1 MPMPDAQVKQVREG
15 QAHKR
20 SAILTA
26 ARELFVRDGVE
37 RTSMD
42 AVAAR
47 AGVSKR
53 TVYDY
58 YGDKR
63 RLLLGVVE
71 QAGEAAL
78 ITLRQ
83 LIERH
88 LPPVLADSDPAA
100 TERALVAFALDLG
113 RSQLAASDYAA
124 AVRLITEN
132 ETLLPE
138 LDDHPLEAAH
148 NRALAE
154 RLELLA
160 RAGLLDAPDPEL
172 AADHFHALTTLR
184 VLNEPGRRRAQ
195 LDRVDRIMTDG
206 ARAFLRAYAPDRSRA

>member
-1 MPMPDAQVKQVREG
+1 MPDSQVRPVREG

-20 SAILTA
+20 SAILAA
-26 ARELFVRDGVE
+26 ARELFVRDGLE

-71 QAGEAAL
+71 QAGESAL
-78 ITLRQ
+78 ITLRRS
-83 LIERH
+83 IERN
-88 LPPVLADSDPAA
+88 LPPVLADADRTA
-100 TERALVAFALDLG
+100 TERAILAFALDLG
-113 RSQLAASDYAA
+113 RSRLADSDYAA
-124 AVRLITEN
+124 AVRLIAQN
-132 ETLLPE
+132 EALLPE
-138 LDDHPLEAAH
+138 LDDHPLETAH

-154 RLELLA
+154 RLDLLS
-160 RAGLLDAPDPEL
+160 RAGVIDAPDPEL

-184 VLNEPGRRRAQ
+184 VLNEPGRRRT
-195 LDRVDRIMTDG
+195 DVERVDRIMEDG
-206 ARAFLRAYAPDRSRA
+206 ARAFLRAYAPNGNRA

>member
-1 MPMPDAQVKQVREG
+1 MPDAQPKSVLREG

-71 QAGEAAL
+71 QAGQAAL
-78 ITLRQ
+78 VTLRR

-88 LPPVLADSDPAA
+88 LPGALADGDRAA
-100 TERALVAFALDLG
+100 TQGAIIAFSLDLG

-132 ETLLPE
+132 EAQLPE
-138 LDDHPLEAAH
+138 LDDHPLEAEH

-160 RAGLLDAPDPEL
+160 GAGLIDAPDPSL

-184 VLNEPGRRRAQ
+184 VLNEPGRRRAD
-195 LDRVDRIMTDG
+195 LERVDRIMTDG
-206 ARAFLRAYAPDRSRA
+206 ARAFLRAYAPNGTRA

>member
-88 LPPVLADSDPAA
+88 LPPVLADADPAA

-206 ARAFLRAYAPDRSRA
+206 ARAFLRAYAPDGSRA

>member
-1 MPMPDAQVKQVREG
+1 MPDVQVKPVREG

-78 ITLRQ
+78 ITLRR

-88 LPPVLADSDPAA
+88 LPPVLTDADRAA
-100 TERALVAFALDLG
+100 TERALVSFALDLG

-132 ETLLPE
+132 EALLPE
-138 LDDHPLEAAH
+138 LDDHPLETAH

-154 RLELLA
+154 RLDLLS
-160 RAGLLDAPDPEL
+160 RAGLLEAPDPEL

-195 LDRVDRIMTDG
+195 LDRVDRIMIDG
-206 ARAFLRAYAPDRSRA
+206 AHAFLRAYAPSGGGHDR

>member
-1 MPMPDAQVKQVREG
+1 MSDAEPRSVREG

-26 ARELFVRDGVE
+26 ARELFAQDGVE

-78 ITLRQ
+78 VTLHR

-88 LPPVLADSDPAA
+88 LPDALADGDRVAA
-100 TERALVAFALDLG
+100 ERAIIAFSLDLG

-132 ETLLPE
+132 ENLLPE
-138 LDDHPLEAAH
+138 LEGHPLETAH
-148 NRALAE
+148 NHALAE
-154 RLELLA
+154 RLDLLA
-160 RAGLLDAPDPEL
+160 QAGLIDAPDAGL

-184 VLNEPGRRRAQ
+184 VLNEPGARRAD
-195 LDRVDRIMTDG
+195 LERVDRIMTDG
-206 ARAFLRAYAPDRSRA
+206 ARAFLRAYAPTANPA

>member
-1 MPMPDAQVKQVREG
+1 MPDAQIKPVREG

-20 SAILTA
+20 SAILVA
-26 ARELFVRDGVE
+26 ARELFVGYGVE

-78 ITLRQ
+78 VTLRR

-88 LPPVLADSDPAA
+88 LPPVLADADRAEV
-100 TERALVAFALDLG
+100 ERALIAFALDLG

-148 NRALAE
+148 NSALAE
-154 RLELLA
+154 RLDLLSRA
-160 RAGLLDAPDPEL
+160 RLIDAPDPAL

-184 VLNEPGRRRAQ
+184 VLNEPGRRRAD

-206 ARAFLRAYAPDRSRA
+206 ASAFLRAYASNGDRT

>member
-1 MPMPDAQVKQVREG
+1 MPMPETQVKQVREG

-26 ARELFVRDGVE
+26 ARELFVHDGVE

-88 LPPVLADSDPAA
+88 LPPVLADADSAA

-113 RSQLAASDYAA
+113 RSQLASSDYAA

-154 RLELLA
+154 RVDLLA
-160 RAGLLDAPDPEL
+160 RAGHLDAPDPEL

-195 LDRVDRIMTDG
+195 PDRVDRIMTDG
-206 ARAFLRAYAPDRSRA
+206 ARAFLRAYARDGSRA

>member
-1 MPMPDAQVKQVREG
+1 MSDARLKPAREG

-78 ITLRQ
+78 ITLRR

-88 LPPVLADSDPAA
+88 LPPVLADADPAA
-100 TERALVAFALDLG
+100 TERAIIAFALDLG
-113 RSQLAASDYAA
+113 RSQLADSDYAA

-138 LDDHPLEAAH
+138 LDDHPLETAH

-154 RLELLA
+154 RLDLLS
-160 RAGLLDAPDPEL
+160 RAGLLDAPDPAL

-184 VLNEPGRRRAQ
+184 VLNEPGRRRVDHAH
-195 LDRVDRIMTDG
+195 VDRIMTDG
-206 ARAFLRAYAPDRSRA
+206 ARAFLRAYASDAGRA

>member
-1 MPMPDAQVKQVREG
+1 MADAGLKPVREG

-78 ITLRQ
+78 VTLRR
-83 LIERH
+83 LIDRH
-88 LPPVLADSDPAA
+88 LPEVLADADRAA
-100 TERALVAFALDLG
+100 TQRALISFALDLG
-113 RSQLAASDYAA
+113 RSQLAASDYGA

-132 ETLLPE
+132 EALLPE
-138 LDDHPLEAAH
+138 LDDHPLETAH
-148 NRALAE
+148 NSALAE
-154 RLELLA
+154 RLDLLS
-160 RAGLLDAPDPEL
+160 RAGLIDAPDPAL

-184 VLNEPGRRRAQ
+184 VLNEPGRRRAD

-206 ARAFLRAYAPDRSRA
+206 ASAFLRAYASNADRT

>member
-1 MPMPDAQVKQVREG
+1 MSDAQVKPVREG

-20 SAILTA
+20 SAIVTA

-78 ITLRQ
+78 ITLRL

-88 LPPVLADSDPAA
+88 LPAALADADRAGV
-100 TERALVAFALDLG
+100 ERALTAFALDLG

-138 LDDHPLEAAH
+138 LDDHPLEVAH
-148 NRALAE
+148 NGALAE
-154 RLELLA
+154 RLDLLS

-184 VLNEPGRRRAQ
+184 VLNEHGARRAD
-195 LDRVDRIMTDG
+195 LERVDRIMADG
-206 ARAFLRAYAPDRSRA
+206 ARAFLRAYASSGNRG